1 MANKE
6 GNKEGNNVSML
17 MHKVFGDRLNGLSE
31 AEIAYVQEQMIAN
44 LDKVKTEAKERAAW
58 APLNEDI
65 IAVFEKHNKLS
76 VLLNKGNYR
85 FGVEKNADGKAVI
98 SSFALY
104 AKRKAGANTN
114 GMIKQY
120 RKAGAKIWEVC
131 PGGTWAG
138 ACNKH
143 RLPTNG
149 ASGKV
154 ALESNRF
161 EVQVVKSVVESEV
174 GS

>member
-1 MANKE
+1 VANKE
-6 GNKEGNNVSML
+6 ASKEGNNVSML

-65 IAVFEKHNKLS
+65 ITVFKKHNKLG
-76 VLLNKGNYR
+76 VLLEKGNYR
-85 FGVEKNADGKAVI
+85 FGVEKNTEGQAVI

-114 GMIKQY
+114 GMTKQY
-120 RKAGAKIWEVC
+120 RKKGSKDWKDTT
-131 PGGTWAG
+131 TWAI
-138 ACNKH
+138 ACNA
-143 RLPTNG
+143 LNFPING
-149 ASGKV
+149 NSAKRVLEGEGYETRTIKAEV
-154 ALESNRF
+154 A
-161 EVQVVKSVVESEV
+161 
-174 GS
+174 